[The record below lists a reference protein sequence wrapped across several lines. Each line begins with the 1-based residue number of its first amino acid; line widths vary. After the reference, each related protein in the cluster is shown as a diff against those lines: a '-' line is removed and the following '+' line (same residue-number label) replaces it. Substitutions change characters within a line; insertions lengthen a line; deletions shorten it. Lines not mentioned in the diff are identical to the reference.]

1 MDLITLKGTADYAA
15 KVIGKIAR
23 ANKETREQWK
33 TAVSRLQKAVLQ
45 TKLYVSAL
53 DRGEPMNRRTEHR
66 LVALWGDAATEF
78 YDLDG
83 SLASRLQLKA
93 EYWTQPE
100 GWTSQQVRDA
110 GIALD
115 HVAEY
120 TRQLLHERR

>member
-1 MDLITLKGTADYAA
+1 MDLVALKGVADYAA
-15 KVIGKIAR
+15 GIVSGIAK
-23 ANKETREQWK
+23 ANKETRDQWK

-53 DRGEPMNRRTEHR
+53 DRGEPVNRRTEHR
-66 LVALWGDAATEF
+66 LVDLWGDAATQF

-93 EYWTQPE
+93 EYWTQPQA
-100 GWTSQQVRDA
+100 WTSQQVRDA

-120 TRQLLHERR
+120 TRQLLHES